1 MNTRRFLLRQSLD
14 AWVTSDTTPPGP
26 AWLQWLWTLIFALAV
41 GLVFTLVGMANAG
54 ARRPEIWLDGW
65 AWMRWFRVNFAISLT
80 ISVLIHLLFSAAIAV
95 VGVQRIRAFSN
106 GQRGIFFSSIPILGV
121 LIGWPLGV
129 WLVSEEGAGWIRI
142 DAASLVGSAILGILI
157 STVIYLVFNARAQ
170 KAEAE
175 KRAAEAQLRLL
186 QAQMEPHFLFN
197 TLANV
202 LTLIDI
208 EPQRARQM
216 LESFTD
222 YLRAT
227 LANLRKD
234 ESTLG
239 RELDLA
245 DAYLRL
251 LQLRMEDRL
260 TFTIDADA
268 ESRQAVLPP
277 LLLHP
282 LVENAIHHGLE
293 PKLEGGSIAIRARV
307 QEGVL
312 LLSVTD
318 DGLGPDA
325 PKRRS
330 TGHGIALDNIRQRLR
345 ARHGDGA
352 SLSLEALQPGTRA
365 TLRLPFTRS
374 PA

>member
-277 LLLHP
+277 LLLQP

>member
-26 AWLQWLWTLIFALAV
+26 AWLQWLWTLIFAVAV
-41 GLVFTLVGMANAG
+41 GLVFTLIGMASVSG
-54 ARRPEIWLDGW
+54 KRPEIWFDAGVWL
-65 AWMRWFRVNFAISLT
+65 RWFRVNFTISLT
-80 ISVLIHLLFSAAIAV
+80 IAVLIQLLFSAAIRWI
-95 VGVQRIRAFSN
+95 GVQRIRAFSN
-106 GQRGIFFSSIPILGV
+106 AQRGLFFSSIPILGV
-121 LIGWPLGV
+121 LLGWPLGV
-129 WLVSEEGAGWIRI
+129 WLVSESGAGWVRI
-142 DAASLVGSAILGILI
+142 DTGSLIGSAVIGALV
-157 STVIYLVFNARAQ
+157 SAVIYVIFSARAQ
-170 KAEAE
+170 RAEAE

-208 EPQRARQM
+208 EPQRAKQM

-234 ESTLG
+234 DSTLA
-239 RELDLA
+239 RELELA

-260 TFTIDADA
+260 RFTIDADA
-268 ESRQAVLPP
+268 EARQAALPP
-277 LLLHP
+277 LLLQP

-293 PKLEGGSIAIRARV
+293 PKVEGGSIAIRARLRDGMLELTV
-307 QEGVL
+307 D
-312 LLSVTD
+312 D

-325 PKRRS
+325 PRRRNP
-330 TGHGIALDNIRQRLR
+330 GNGIALDNIRQRLR
-345 ARHGDGA
+345 SRHGDA
-352 SLSLEALQPGTRA
+352 AALSLEALQPGTRA
-365 TLRLPFTRS
+365 TLRLPYTRS

>member
-227 LANLRKD
+227 LANLRRD

-268 ESRQAVLPP
+268 EARRAALPP
-277 LLLHP
+277 LLLQP

-293 PKLEGGSIAIRARV
+293 PKLEGGSIAIHARV
-307 QEGVL
+307 QDGTL

-325 PKRRS
+325 PKQRN

-352 SLSLEALQPGTRA
+352 SLALEALHPGTRA

>member
-65 AWMRWFRVNFAISLT
+65 AWLRWFRVNFAISLT

-129 WLVSEEGAGWIRI
+129 WLVSEGGAGWIRI
-142 DAASLVGSAILGILI
+142 DAESLVGSAVLGILI
-157 STVIYLVFNARAQ
+157 STVIYLVFSARAQ

-227 LANLRKD
+227 LANLRRD

-245 DAYLRL
+245 EAYLRL

-260 TFTIDADA
+260 TFNIDADA
-268 ESRQAVLPP
+268 EARQAALPP
-277 LLLHP
+277 LLLQP

-293 PKLEGGSIAIRARV
+293 PKLEGGSIAIHARV
-307 QEGVL
+307 QDGTL

-318 DGLGPDA
+318 DGLGPEA
-325 PKRRS
+325 PKRRNA
-330 TGHGIALDNIRQRLR
+330 GHGIALDNIRQRLR

-352 SLSLEALQPGTRA
+352 SLALEALHPGTRA